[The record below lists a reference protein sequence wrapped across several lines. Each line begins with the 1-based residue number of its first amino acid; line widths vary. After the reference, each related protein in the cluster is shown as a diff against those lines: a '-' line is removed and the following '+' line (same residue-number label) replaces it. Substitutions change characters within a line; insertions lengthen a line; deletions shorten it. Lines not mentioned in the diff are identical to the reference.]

1 MSKKA
6 MSLKAQKY
14 KSYFDNILNRVK
26 VIETSEV
33 LRERWNKYSKN
44 YPYAEDITWGNCI
57 IKFLKLNKKGYEV
70 LAH

>member
-44 YPYAEDITWGNCI
+44 YPYAEDIAYEDTVDA
-57 IKFLKLNKKGYEV
+57 LKKLIGLEG
-70 LAH
+70 

>member
-44 YPYAEDITWGNCI
+44 YPYAEDITYEDTI
-57 IKFLKLNKKGYEV
+57 DALRKLISTLE
-70 LAH
+70 

>member
-33 LRERWNKYSKN
+33 LRER
-44 YPYAEDITWGNCI
+44 
-57 IKFLKLNKKGYEV
+57 
-70 LAH
+70 